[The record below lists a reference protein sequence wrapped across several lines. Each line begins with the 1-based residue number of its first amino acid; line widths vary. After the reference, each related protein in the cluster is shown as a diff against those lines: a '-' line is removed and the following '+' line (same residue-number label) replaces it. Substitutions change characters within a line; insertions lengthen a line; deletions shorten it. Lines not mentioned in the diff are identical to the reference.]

1 MRIVAFTLSVAV
13 GLVALVAATDAVPGV
28 GLAGASTVP
37 FLVAIVALWA
47 VGLFSGV
54 VSAGSL
60 RDPATADG
68 RRASRVFVAVAGA
81 VALTATLLLLVPAV
95 VGGVPI
101 GVATAALAAG
111 AAYIA
116 ANALVGRY
124 LRGRADRRRVGPFP
138 IPPLEPDYSR
148 RRAYST
154 VLVSS
159 AVLVVGVLFA
169 LTAGRPTVDTAPST
183 PETVAMAVAFAAI
196 TATVLCA
203 FPTVTLSGR
212 VRDLSGTDAARLKR
226 IRRDVLGG
234 KPIDLTDEEREIAAR
249 YAPYAAQSQRWS
261 LAQSLTL
268 FVGLLAINEPTTDRP
283 LQLLIWILLPVTAA
297 IAVPLGLRAAGRAD
311 RYALAHRDEA
321 RFIAANDDGASRAAD
336 AGEAHSP
343 R

>member
-1 MRIVAFTLSVAV
+1 MRIIAFILSVAV
-13 GLVALVAATDAVPGV
+13 GLVALVAVTDAVPDL
-28 GLAGASTVP
+28 GLTGASTVP
-37 FLVAIVALWA
+37 FLVALVALWA

-54 VSAGSL
+54 VSAGSM
-60 RDPATADG
+60 RDPATDDG

-81 VALTATLLLLVPAV
+81 VSLAGTLVLMVPAV
-95 VGGVPI
+95 SGGVPI
-101 GVATAALAAG
+101 GVATVALAAS

-116 ANALVGRY
+116 GNALVGRF

-154 VLVSS
+154 VLVASS
-159 AVLVVGVLFA
+159 VLVVGVLFA
-169 LTAGRPTVDTAPST
+169 VAAGRPTVDTAPST
-183 PETVAMAVAFAAI
+183 AETVAMAVAFAAI

-212 VRDLSGTDAARLKR
+212 VRDLSGTDVARLKR
-226 IRRDVLGG
+226 IRRVVLGG

-268 FVGLLAINEPTTDRP
+268 FLGLLVINEPSTDRP

-297 IAVPLGLRAAGRAD
+297 IAAPLGLRAAARAD
-311 RYALAHRDEA
+311 RYALEHQDELHA
-321 RFIAANDDGASRAAD
+321 GIALSSTGPVA
-336 AGEAHSP
+336 
-343 R
+343 